1 MTDAG
6 IETAAVAVIRSG
18 VDLDNKKRYTEAL
31 VCYREGI
38 QLLLNLLKGLL
49 AFFLCAYF
57 MFIFHVTIKN
67 STEILLKSNETVVI
81 EVVEDQTCYM
91 LDTQLT
97 VNP

>member
-6 IETAAVAVIRSG
+6 IETAAVTVIRSG

-49 AFFLCAYF
+49 AFFVLFCTYF
-57 MFIFHVTIKN
+57 MFIFHVTVKN
-67 STEILLKSNETVVI
+67 NIEIRLKASETVVI
-81 EVVEDQTCYM
+81 EIVED
-91 LDTQLT
+91 
-97 VNP
+97 

>member
-6 IETAAVAVIRSG
+6 IETAAVTVIRSG

-49 AFFLCAYF
+49 AFFCFVRTLCLYF
-57 MFIFHVTIKN
+57 PRHKQQQHRN
-67 STEILLKSNETVVI
+67 SLKSK
-81 EVVEDQTCYM
+81 
-91 LDTQLT
+91 
-97 VNP
+97 

>member
-49 AFFLCAYF
+49 AFFCFVLALCLFSMSQSRTAWKF
-57 MFIFHVTIKN
+57 F
-67 STEILLKSNETVVI
+67 
-81 EVVEDQTCYM
+81 
-91 LDTQLT
+91 
-97 VNP
+97 

>member
-6 IETAAVAVIRSG
+6 IETAAVTVIRSG

-49 AFFLCAYF
+49 AFFFVLCVLSVYF
-57 MFIFHVTIKN
+57 PRHIEEQHRN
-67 STEILLKSNETVVI
+67 SFKSK
-81 EVVEDQTCYM
+81 
-91 LDTQLT
+91 
-97 VNP
+97 

>member
-6 IETAAVAVIRSG
+6 IETAAVTVIRSG

-49 AFFLCAYF
+49 AFFFFVLCVLCIYF
-57 MFIFHVTIKN
+57 PHHILEQHRN
-67 STEILLKSNETVVI
+67 SFKSR
-81 EVVEDQTCYM
+81 
-91 LDTQLT
+91 
-97 VNP
+97 

>member
-6 IETAAVAVIRSG
+6 IETSAVSVIRSG

-49 AFFLCAYF
+49 AFFYF
-57 MFIFHVTIKN
+57 VRTLFLF
-67 STEILLKSNETVVI
+67 STSQSRTA
-81 EVVEDQTCYM
+81 
-91 LDTQLT
+91 
-97 VNP
+97 

>member
-6 IETAAVAVIRSG
+6 IETAAVTVIRSG

-49 AFFLCAYF
+49 AFFFFFFFFCFVRTLCLF
-57 MFIFHVTIKN
+57 SRHIQEQHRN
-67 STEILLKSNETVVI
+67 SFKSK
-81 EVVEDQTCYM
+81 
-91 LDTQLT
+91 
-97 VNP
+97 

>member
-6 IETAAVAVIRSG
+6 IETAAVTVIRSG

-49 AFFLCAYF
+49 AFFFVLFCAYSV
-57 MFIFHVTIKN
+57 FIFHVIIKN
-67 STEILLKSNETVVI
+67 SIDIILIANETVVI
-81 EVVEDQTCYM
+81 QIVEDETF
-91 LDTQLT
+91 
-97 VNP
+97 